1 MTHRLRGSDRDE
13 KQSQSERS
21 KTANNN
27 NEEAKRYKEPTA
39 GFTSKH
45 FYANYSGL
53 NLRG

>member
-13 KQSQSERS
+13 KLSWCERS

-27 NEEAKRYKEPTA
+27 NEEAKRYKESAA
-39 GFTSKH
+39 GFTSKQFH
-45 FYANYSGL
+45 VNYSGL